1 MCYCGNSDNATS
13 DGLMMAKDID
23 VSSTRTLG
31 ALTKLDIINAGAD
44 AKKVL
49 LNEEIHEIQCAN
61 LFWGDNKK
69 LRFKDNIQLIYFNS
83 FFEIKRVFYFN

>member
-49 LNEEIHEIQCAN
+49 LNEEIHEI
-61 LFWGDNKK
+61 
-69 LRFKDNIQLIYFNS
+69 
-83 FFEIKRVFYFN
+83 